1 MTVIILRFPSSDVDD
16 PGLFRVTDG
25 VWQHAGALSE
35 FMPSADDE
43 TVMAVVSPADV
54 RCSWFSLQGLEARQA
69 EGVAKLRAA
78 EQSLGLVHSSA
89 AQHVGDD
96 YVTATIAAEVM
107 QYGLDRLAAHGVNP
121 DIVVPF
127 GLAIDPPADVVVTAA
142 FEGLN
147 VLRSAQF
154 AMPDEPVF
162 RSIFAGETAVETL
175 DADTV
180 RTMLWTASQ
189 QPLLNLR
196 EGIFAKKVRSIWA
209 TAEQLTLIKRLC
221 IALVVISALTMLV
234 TLGKYWSA
242 TSNENSIALAAAQ
255 KFDPAITD
263 IDQAEAQLAATMR
276 KKGILQGR
284 FSPLSAALW
293 RSVKA
298 SPNVSVRDMRF
309 GQDGVLTVVLAAP
322 SSDNINQTL
331 IAIQQ
336 DGFPITATPRTDA
349 TGATLVDL
357 TMRMP

>member
-1 MTVIILRFPSSDVDD
+1 MTVIIVRFPSSDVDD
-16 PGLFRVTDG
+16 PALFRVTDG
-25 VWQHAGALSE
+25 VWEHAGLLSE

-43 TVMAVVSPADV
+43 TVMAVVSPEDV

-69 EGVAKLRAA
+69 EGVAKLRAT

-89 AQHVGDD
+89 AQYVGDD
-96 YVTATIAAEVM
+96 YVTATIAPEVM
-107 QYGLDRLAAHGVNP
+107 QYGLDRLAARGVNP
-121 DIVVPF
+121 DIVLPF
-127 GLAIDPPADVVVTAA
+127 ALVIDPPADMVVTAE

-154 AMPDEPVF
+154 AVPDEPVF
-162 RSIFAGETAVETL
+162 RSIFAGDTAVEIL
-175 DADTV
+175 DAGAV
-180 RTMLWTASQ
+180 RTMLLKASA

-196 EGIFAKKVRSIWA
+196 AGIFAKKVRSIWA
-209 TAEQLTLIKRLC
+209 TAAQLTWIKRLC
-221 IALVVISALTMLV
+221 VALVVVSALIMLL

-242 TSNENSIALAAAQ
+242 TNNENSIALAAAQ
-255 KFDPAITD
+255 KVDPAITD
-263 IDQAEAQLAATMR
+263 IDQAEAQLAAAMR
-276 KKGILQGR
+276 KKGIMQGR

-298 SPNVSVRDMRF
+298 SPNVSVREMRF
-309 GQDGVLTVVLAAP
+309 GQDGILTVVLAAP

-331 IAIQQ
+331 LAIQQ
-336 DGFPITATPRTDA
+336 DGYPITATPRSDA

>member
-1 MTVIILRFPSSDVDD
+1 MTAVIVRFPLSDFDD
-16 PGLFRVTDG
+16 PALFRVTDG
-25 VWQHAGALSE
+25 VWQHAGLLSE
-35 FMPSADDE
+35 FILSADDE
-43 TVMAVVSPADV
+43 KVMAVVSPADV

-69 EGVAKLRAA
+69 EGVAKLRAT
-78 EQSLGLVHSSA
+78 EQSLGFVHAVSA
-89 AQHVGDD
+89 QDVGDD
-96 YVTATIAAEVM
+96 YVTATIAPEVM
-107 QYGLDRLAAHGVNP
+107 QRGLDRLATRGVNP

-127 GLAIDPPADVVVTAA
+127 GVAIDAAPDVVVGAE

-147 VLRSAQF
+147 VLRGAQF
-154 AMPDEPVF
+154 AIPDELAF
-162 RSIFAGETAVETL
+162 RSIFVGETTVDVLKVESVQAL
-175 DADTV
+175 
-180 RTMLWTASQ
+180 LWKASQ

-196 EGIFAKKVRSIWA
+196 EGMFAKKERSIWA
-209 TAEQLTLIKRLC
+209 TAEQLKWIKRMC
-221 IALVVISALTMLV
+221 VALVVVSALTVLV

-242 TSNENSIALAAAQ
+242 TSNENSIALASAQ
-255 KFDPAITD
+255 KVDPAITD
-263 IDQAEAQLAATMR
+263 IEQAETQLASGMR
-276 KKGILQGR
+276 KKGIVQGR

-309 GQDGVLTVVLAAP
+309 GQDGTLTLVLAAP

-336 DGFPITATPRTDA
+336 DGYPITATPRTDA

>member
-1 MTVIILRFPSSDVDD
+1 MTVVIVRFPSSDVDD
-16 PGLFRVTDG
+16 PALFRVTDG
-25 VWQHAGALSE
+25 VWQHAGLLSE
-35 FMPSADDE
+35 FIPSADDA

-54 RCSWFSLQGLEARQA
+54 RCSWFSLQGLEVRQA

-89 AQHVGDD
+89 AQHVGDV
-96 YVTATIAAEVM
+96 YVTATIAPEVM

-127 GLAIDPPADVVVTAA
+127 GLAIDTQTDVVVTAE
-142 FEGLN
+142 FEGVN
-147 VLRSAQF
+147 VLRGAQF

-162 RSIFAGETAVETL
+162 RSIFVGQTAVEIL

-180 RTMLWTASQ
+180 RTMLWTASE

-196 EGIFAKKVRSIWA
+196 EGIFVKKVRSIWA
-209 TAEQLTLIKRLC
+209 TAEQLKWIKRLC
-221 IALVVISALTMLV
+221 IALVVISALAALV
-234 TLGKYWSA
+234 TVGKYWNA
-242 TSNENSIALAAAQ
+242 TSNENSIALAAA
-255 KFDPAITD
+255 KKVDPAITD
-263 IDQAEAQLAATMR
+263 IDQAEVQLAAAMR

-309 GQDGVLTVVLAAP
+309 GQDGILTVVLAAP

-331 IAIQQ
+331 LAIQQ
-336 DGFPITATPRTDA
+336 DGYPITATPRTDA

>member
-1 MTVIILRFPSSDVDD
+1 MTVVILRFPSSDVDD
-16 PGLFRVTDG
+16 PALFRVTDG
-25 VWQHAGALSE
+25 VWQHARLLSE

-43 TVMAVVSPADV
+43 TVMALVPHADV
-54 RCSWFSLQGLEARQA
+54 RCSWFSLQGLEVRQA

-78 EQSLGLVHSSA
+78 EQSLGMVHSSA
-89 AQHVGDD
+89 AQYVGDE
-96 YVTATIAAEVM
+96 YVTATIAPEVM
-107 QYGLDRLAAHGVNP
+107 QYGLDRLAARGVNP
-121 DIVVPF
+121 DIVLPF
-127 GLAIDPPADVVVTAA
+127 GLAIDPPADVVVTAE

-147 VLRSAQF
+147 VLRGVQF
-154 AMPDEPVF
+154 AMPDEPIF
-162 RSIFAGETAVETL
+162 RSIFAGETAVDIL
-175 DADTV
+175 DADAL
-180 RTMLWTASQ
+180 RTMLWKASQ
-189 QPLLNLR
+189 QPLLNFR
-196 EGIFAKKVRSIWA
+196 EGIFAKKVRPIWA
-209 TAEQLTLIKRLC
+209 TAEQLKWIKHLC
-221 IALVVISALTMLV
+221 IAVVVISALTMLV

-255 KFDPAITD
+255 KVDPAITD
-263 IDQAEAQLAATMR
+263 IDQAEAQLAAAMR
-276 KKGILQGR
+276 KKGILQGH

-309 GQDGVLTVVLAAP
+309 GQDGVLSVVLAAP

>member
-1 MTVIILRFPSSDVDD
+1 MTVVILRFPSSDVDD
-16 PGLFRVTDG
+16 PALFRVTDG
-25 VWQHAGALSE
+25 VWQHAGSLSE
-35 FMPSADDE
+35 CMPSADDE

-78 EQSLGLVHSSA
+78 EQSLGLVHTSA
-89 AQHVGDD
+89 AQYVGDD
-96 YVTATIAAEVM
+96 YVTATIAPEVM
-107 QYGLDRLAAHGVNP
+107 QYGLDRLAARGVNP

-127 GLAIDPPADVVVTAA
+127 GLAIDPPADMVVTGE
-142 FEGLN
+142 FDGMN

-162 RSIFAGETAVETL
+162 RSIFASQTAVEIL

-209 TAEQLTLIKRLC
+209 TAEQLKWIKRLC

-255 KFDPAITD
+255 KVDPAITD
-263 IDQAEAQLAATMR
+263 IDQAEAQLAAAMR
-276 KKGILQGR
+276 KKGIMQGR

-331 IAIQQ
+331 LAIQQ